1 MSQLFNNNRETLTK
15 YVTWKNH
22 SVIEKFRIIKG
33 LKGKKKFRNYLPLL
47 NLSLRFWFSEAALQ
61 RCFVKIDVLKHFAIL
76 EPFFNKVA
84 DLLLQN
90 TCGSCF
96 CILAAAN
103 TFFSYK
109 SGTYW
114 RQWHR
119 FLSQTP
125 LKTGVKP
132 QKQPLQLFCKERCS

>member
-22 SVIEKFRIIKG
+22 SVIAKFRIIKG
-33 LKGKKKFRNYLPLL
+33 LKGKKIQELPSFAKFVTEVLIFR
-47 NLSLRFWFSEAALQ
+47 SSSSKMFCQ
-61 RCFVKIDVLKHFAIL
+61 IDVLKHFAIL

-84 DLLLQN
+84 DLILQN
-90 TCGSCF
+90 TCGGCF

-109 SGTYW
+109 SGTHW